1 MLTGRSGW
9 HRAAMQALE
18 GRLSDAEAAQFRW
31 WAWALRRRRQAA
43 SRVRQGL
50 VQSIWDASGHVLV
63 PGGSRDELWPKHAE
77 FQGHTGQ
84 C

>member
-1 MLTGRSGW
+1 MLTGRSGR

-43 SRVRQGL
+43 SRVSQGSGI
-50 VQSIWDASGHVLV
+50 QGSWDASKHVLV
-63 PGGSRDELWPKHAE
+63 PGGSRDELWPKHVE
-77 FQGHTGQ
+77 F
-84 C
+84 